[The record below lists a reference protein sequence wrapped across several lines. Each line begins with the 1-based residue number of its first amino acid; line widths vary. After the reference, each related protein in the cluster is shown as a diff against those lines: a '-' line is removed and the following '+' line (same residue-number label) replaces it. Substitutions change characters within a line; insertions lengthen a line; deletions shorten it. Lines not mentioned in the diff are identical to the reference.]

1 MRTDICAREDEATQ
15 AALLEALAA
24 IGAAPEDDAQPEV
37 PFPTGLSRFR
47 VGFETLT
54 VFADA
59 WLVDLEG
66 PDELVRRVIQLMART
81 DDALQDRAT
90 E

>member
-1 MRTDICAREDEATQ
+1 MRTDICAREDVATQ
-15 AALLEALAA
+15 TVLLEALTA
-24 IGAAPEDDAQPEV
+24 IGAALEDDSPLDV

-47 VGFETLT
+47 VGTDTLT

-66 PDELVRRVIQLMART
+66 PDEPVKRVLELMAGRVHG
-81 DDALQDRAT
+81 
-90 E
+90 